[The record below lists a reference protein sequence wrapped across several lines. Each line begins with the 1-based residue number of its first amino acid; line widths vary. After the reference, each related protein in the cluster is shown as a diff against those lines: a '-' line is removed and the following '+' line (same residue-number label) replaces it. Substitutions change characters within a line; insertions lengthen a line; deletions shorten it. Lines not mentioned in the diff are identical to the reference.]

1 MSVPRVLGFL
11 WITSCLYVGLPW
23 MLFLV
28 GWLRWYWAWPAVAA
42 LIAAGLGMVRR
53 SAQASYQAPE
63 QASDDPFS
71 SVEASQGEVRQCRR
85 FSPAGGARG
94 SRERGCRFSL
104 WGEWLAGMDRRW
116 VLQAVLWSAVALML
130 VSLSGAGGVG
140 LQEGDYFKHNAV
152 LKGLIESPWP
162 VWVPTPQGAFPLVY
176 YLGWYLP
183 AAAVGK
189 LWGWEAA
196 NVFMF
201 IWTYW
206 GVLLALGWFALLVG
220 RCSPV
225 VLAVFFLFSAPDVVG
240 AAWMKL
246 IGWDP
251 GPPLPP
257 PIRDAWG
264 INWYAL
270 RWWNWELRWWAGPYT
285 WNYCSHMELLFWV
298 PQQALGAW
306 ITTGMMVAGFW
317 QPGIGWR
324 RWALVPIALSALWSP
339 LVSLGLLP
347 CLAAELFR
355 LRETGPTGPNQNAST
370 VASVFRWGSLGG
382 SCRPTELPALAGWF
396 DWPNA
401 AALVLLGVAG
411 LYYAAHFGPLPF
423 SNDPRAEFRFLGFDD
438 WPIGVYLLR
447 LVFFWGI
454 DVGALVGLIL
464 LVRPPRPG
472 RERILFGTA
481 VGVLLGLALFRY
493 GLNNDLGMRVSI
505 PWLFVLGVLLAK
517 GAVRRRLPAM
527 RRWIFWG
534 ALAIMAATPIAEV
547 YRHLCEMRR
556 QGRWVNIPPAAQV
569 QSLWELNAQTRQ
581 KSGNDFFIRQYIGRP
596 GAPFF
601 RYLAPPCVIPA
612 KAGI

>member
-1 MSVPRVLGFL
+1 MAL
-11 WITSCLYVGLPW
+11 SCIYLGLPYAAF
-23 MLFLV
+23 FL
-28 GWLRWYWAWPAVAA
+28 GWCRWWIGWPSLILTAAAAFDLVRKNLRADSSESTFGAGEPFPAA
-42 LIAAGLGMVRR
+42 
-53 SAQASYQAPE
+53 
-63 QASDDPFS
+63 D
-71 SVEASQGEVRQCRR
+71 
-85 FSPAGGARG
+85 
-94 SRERGCRFSL
+94 
-104 WGEWLAGMDRRW
+104 
-116 VLQAVLWSAVALML
+116 QAVLPPGQKIFPSKRSFWFQAILWTVVCVLL
-130 VSLSGAGGVG
+130 VSLSGTGGVG

-152 LKGLIESPWP
+152 LKHLIDSSWP
-162 VWVPTPQGAFPLVY
+162 VWIPTDQGPFPLVY
-176 YLGWYLP
+176 YTAWYLP
-183 AAAVGK
+183 AAVVGQ
-189 LWGWEAA
+189 WFGWQAA
-196 NVFMF
+196 QGFLF
-201 IWTYW
+201 FWTLL
-206 GVLLALGWFALLVG
+206 GVMLALGWFALLVG

-339 LVSLGLLP
+339 LVTLGLFFFL
-347 CLAAELFR
+347 LAEILAQPVMVRIRSGHNPLQAADPSGIFVDPR
-355 LRETGPTGPNQNAST
+355 PLGPR
-370 VASVFRWGSLGG
+370 VFS
-382 SCRPTELPALAGWF
+382 WF
-396 DWPNA
+396 AWPNGA
-401 AALVLLGVAG
+401 GLIQLCLMG
-411 LYYAAHFGPLPF
+411 LYYTAHFGPLPF

-454 DVGALVGLIL
+454 DVGAMVGLIL

-505 PWLFVLGVLLAK
+505 PWLFLLGVLLAK

-596 GAPFF
+596 DAPFF
-601 RYLAPPCVIPA
+601 RYLAPPVSFLRKQESSIHTA
-612 KAGI
+612 DTTVE